1 MNRWVAFALLLPLA
15 AQAAET
21 LPSDALSPEA
31 LRAMSQKAED
41 SAQSKKERASATQ
54 PSASI
59 PATPADSAASGVPQ
73 ADKYRTPPTT
83 NNSSYNNAPRY
94 NPASASQPSSGG
106 VVKLDVAKPKG
117 TKYGVRLGTIIQGEI
132 RRNVSSAES
141 GLTEIWIT
149 KDVVGDKRVIPAG
162 TQLFATKHV
171 NTATKRL
178 EFLTVNGITPDGDE
192 FQMNARVYDVTQ
204 VSGLSGIVNDMTDE
218 IAKKGFNRGLIT
230 AGSSALRGVTVGP
243 AADAINAGANSM
255 LTDTEQRLQAET
267 NTNIVVYVS
276 PQSLLLRVDKT
287 F

>member
-162 TQLFATKHV
+162 TQLFAT
-171 NTATKRL
+171 
-178 EFLTVNGITPDGDE
+178 
-192 FQMNARVYDVTQ
+192 TQ